1 MKVTYE
7 APAIEDYG
15 SIADHTFQTPG
26 QGTKSSDTT
35 FEKDTFG
42 EFSHPAGGS

>member
-1 MKVTYE
+1 MEKYE

-26 QGTKSSDTT
+26 EGTKNQDTT
-35 FEKDTFG
+35 FELDTFN
-42 EFSHPAGGS
+42 EHSHPAAS